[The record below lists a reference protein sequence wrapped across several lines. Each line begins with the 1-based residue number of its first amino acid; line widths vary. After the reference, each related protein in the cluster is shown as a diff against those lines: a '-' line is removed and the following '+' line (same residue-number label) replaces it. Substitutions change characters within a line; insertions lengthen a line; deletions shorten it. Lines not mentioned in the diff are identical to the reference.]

1 MSRGCLEYWPL
12 EMEIMILQD
21 EWNENMRK
29 KLWDPE
35 TRNNGVN
42 TVNYLLYNFQTEMKR
57 KSQIRKI
64 DWKLLM
70 KGFECQDKKL
80 GLNGL

>member
-57 KSQIRKI
+57 KSQS
-64 DWKLLM
+64 
-70 KGFECQDKKL
+70 DKKDRL
-80 GLNGL
+80 EAVNEGLWMPG